1 MTTSDEQVALCA
13 LNKVFGFF
21 PLLGRRLLEERG
33 GALAVFNGPRPQLRE
48 HPELAEALT
57 QETLEWARRELEQVR
72 QRGFRFLG
80 LYDEDY
86 PEALAACED
95 PPLGLYLNGVSSPT
109 EIFGLRPLVAI
120 VGTRDLS
127 PYGRLWCQ
135 KLVQALSRARVQP
148 AVVSGLAL
156 GADGVAHQ
164 AALEEGLPT
173 IGVMATGIDKIYP
186 FQHESL
192 AVSIAGTPGCA
203 LLTDYPLGTA
213 PVALHFLRRNRIIAG
228 LVSAVVVIESRTKG
242 GSLMTAKYA
251 CSYARDVFAL
261 PGRLDDARSAGCNSL
276 IASQMAQII
285 ASPEQLVED
294 LGLGRGFGTGR
305 GRPGVRNS
313 PKTLREHLEGRF
325 GASSALVGIGMAI
338 RDQYGIMPDQLATRL
353 GLPIATVLEG
363 IGLLE
368 AEGIV
373 TSDLLRRCSLTP
385 AYI

>member
-1 MTTSDEQVALCA
+1 MSTSDERVAMCA

-21 PLLGRRLLEERG
+21 PLLGRKLLEERG
-33 GALAVFNGPRPQLRE
+33 GALAVFNGPKPVLRE
-48 HPELAEALT
+48 HPELADSLT
-57 QETLEWARRELEQVR
+57 ADTLEWARRELEEVGR
-72 QRGFRFLG
+72 RGFRFLS
-80 LYDEDY
+80 LSDDDY
-86 PEALAACED
+86 PQTLAACED

-135 KLVQALSRARVQP
+135 KLVQAIARVRLQP

-156 GADGVAHQ
+156 GADGVAHRT
-164 AALEEGLPT
+164 ALEEGLPT
-173 IGVMATGIDKIYP
+173 IGVMATGIDKVYP

-192 AVSIAGTPGCA
+192 AASIAGRPGCA

-228 LVSAVVVIESRTKG
+228 LVSAVIVIESRTKG

-285 ASPEQLVED
+285 ASPERLVED
-294 LGLGRGFGTGR
+294 LGLGGPARKGLHASRG
-305 GRPGVRNS
+305 
-313 PKTLREHLEGRF
+313 KTLKDLLESRF
-325 GASSALVGIGMAI
+325 GAGSPVVGIGLAI
-338 RDQYGIMPDQLATRL
+338 RDHCGVMPDQLASSL
-353 GLPIATVLEG
+353 GLSIATVLEG

-385 AYI
+385 AFA